1 MLKAP
6 VVFDCDP
13 GHDDAIA
20 LLLALASD
28 SLEVKAVT
36 TVCGNAGVD
45 HTTQNALK
53 ILEMAGRQDIPVAM
67 GAAKPMFDPLRTG
80 ANVHGESGMEGPVL
94 PALST
99 LPSPLR
105 AVELMAQVVE
115 QSTQPVVLIV
125 TGPCTNVAT
134 FLLSYPHLHSKIE
147 CISIMGG
154 GFKEGNRTQVAEFNI
169 WQDPEAAQVIMAS
182 GLPVALYG
190 LDVTHKA
197 LVLPEE
203 FALFRQQG
211 DSISEFVAQLLDYY
225 SVFYTSPTGGGL
237 AGCPMHDACAVAGV
251 MEPRLFTYEQCGIE
265 IDLDG
270 RLTRG
275 GCVID
280 LRPEPRREF
289 PYNGKVALD
298 VDREG
303 FLSLLLAACRTLA
316 QQKEGKV

>member
-1 MLKAP
+1 MHKAP

-28 SLEVKAVT
+28 KLDIKAVT
-36 TVCGNAGVD
+36 TVCGNSGVQ
-45 HTTQNALK
+45 HTTQNALQ
-53 ILEMAGRQDIPVAM
+53 ILELAGRQDIPVAM
-67 GAAKPMFDPLRTG
+67 GAAKPMFEPLRTG

-94 PALST
+94 PPPST

-115 QSTQPVVLIV
+115 QSPQPVILIA
-125 TGPCTNVAT
+125 TGPCTNVAA
-134 FLLSYPHLHSKIE
+134 FLLAYPHLHKNIE

-169 WQDPEAAQVIMAS
+169 WQDPEAAQVVMKS
-182 GLPVALYG
+182 GVPIALYG

-203 FALFRQQG
+203 FALFRQQA
-211 DSISEFVAQLLDYY
+211 DPISTFVAQLLDYY
-225 SVFYTSPTGGGL
+225 SIFYTNPTGGGL

-251 MEPRLFTYEQCGIE
+251 IQPRLFRYEQCGIE
-265 IDLDG
+265 VDLDG

-298 VDREG
+298 VQREG
-303 FLSLLLAACRTLA
+303 FLEMLLTACRTLA
-316 QQKEGKV
+316 LQKEGKE